1 MSNTIVIAG
10 NVGKDPEA
18 RETAKGTKTAKFSIA
33 SKTGKDKTS
42 WFNVTA
48 FGKTAEF
55 ILEYVQKGTALYVT
69 GYVEIEKGK
78 DEKYYTN
85 VIAER
90 VGFLGAKKKEDDS
103 SSQEQTYEAD
113 KAASGGGGMDDEIPF
128 MRYQGSL

>member
-18 RETAKGTKTAKFSIA
+18 RETNKGTKTAKFSIA

-42 WFNVTA
+42 WFNCTA

-55 ILEYVQKGTALYVT
+55 ILEHVQKGTGLFVT
-69 GYVEIEKGK
+69 GLVEIEKGK

-85 VIAER
+85 VIVER
-90 VGFLGAKKKEDDS
+90 VGFLGAKKQEDKPA
-103 SSQEQTYEAD
+103 EQTQD
-113 KAASGGGGMDDEIPF
+113 NLDDVDSIPF
-128 MRYQGSL
+128 